1 MKLVREQPEAGHLRE
16 GAIVLPPFER
26 GSLFLKN
33 EKSEIIRLVWEPIE
47 GWKANPRNPKTAH
60 WRPLPEGQYDLIG
73 YRVIREDKEGAE
85 WILSGLNPK
94 GVSKHSRF
102 TLAVGQSKTIELDP
116 AINIAAK
123 GVFNKEKNQLRVQ
136 VPIMGQNHTG
146 LSIYK
151 KGKRIPMSYR
161 AISRGVDKP
170 LEEAKLNY
178 G

>member
-1 MKLVREQPEAGHLRE
+1 MKEQADRAHLE
-16 GAIVLPPFER
+16 KGGTIQPPFDR
-26 GSLFLKN
+26 GSLILKN
-33 EKSEIIRLVWEPIE
+33 EKDEIIRLVWEPID
-47 GWKANPRNPKTAH
+47 GWKADPRNPKRAH
-60 WRPLPEGQYDLIG
+60 RRPLPAGQYDVIG
-73 YRVIREDKEGAE
+73 YRVIREDKDGAE

-94 GVSKHSRF
+94 GVSKHSKF
-102 TLAVGQSKTIELDP
+102 KLAVGQNKTIELNP

-123 GVFNKEKNQLRVQ
+123 GVFNKENKQLMVQ

-161 AISRGVDKP
+161 ALSRGVDKP
-170 LEEAKLNY
+170 LEEASLNY